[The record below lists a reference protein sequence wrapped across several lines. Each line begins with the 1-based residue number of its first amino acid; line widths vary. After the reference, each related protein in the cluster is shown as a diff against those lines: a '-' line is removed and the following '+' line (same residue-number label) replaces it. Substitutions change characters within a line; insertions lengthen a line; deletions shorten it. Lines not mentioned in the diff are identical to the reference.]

1 MKNDTLLE
9 FHAPVASV
17 DGAKTVLEELVRAG
31 ARRMLQE
38 ALEAE
43 VEEFIAQVRSN
54 RTYDSSPEGAPIAP
68 AAAVRNGH
76 LPSRRLVT
84 GIGDLEVRQPRV
96 RLRAQATNGNL
107 EDSGGD
113 FLPKKFTSQILPP
126 YLRRLPSIDALIP
139 ALYLKG
145 ISTGDFGEALSAI
158 LGPQAMGLSAANIVR
173 LKAVWEDEYKEWN
186 QRDLSKKRYVYWWAD
201 GVHFNIRL
209 EDERCCILVLMGALE
224 DGRKEVVAILDG
236 YRESKE
242 SWKELLAGLKRQGLV
257 NTPKLA
263 IGDGAL
269 GFWAALAEEFGEV
282 RTQRC
287 WVHKS
292 ANILDKMP
300 KSTQVHAKGR
310 IHDIYLASTKKE
322 ALTAYDEFMRLYGDK
337 YPKACHCLEKDKE
350 ELLTFY
356 DFPAAHWSHIRSTN
370 PIEST
375 FATVRLRTKRTK
387 GCGSRVATLS
397 MVFKLALAAEKKWR
411 RINQPQILG
420 KIIYGIRFVD
430 GEEAGQQEIPDQNH
444 TIAA

>member
-1 MKNDTLLE
+1 
-9 FHAPVASV
+9 
-17 DGAKTVLEELVRAG
+17 
-31 ARRMLQE
+31 MLQE

-43 VEEFIAQVRSN
+43 VEEFIAQLRSN
-54 RTYDSSPEGAPIAP
+54 RADDSLPEDAAP
-68 AAAVRNGH
+68 ALAVRNGH
-76 LPSRRLVT
+76 LPARKLVS

-96 RLRAQATNGNL
+96 RFRAQVTDNGSGDLNR
-107 EDSGGD
+107 DSV
-113 FLPKKFTSQILPP
+113 PKKFTSQILPP

-145 ISTGDFGEALSAI
+145 ISTGDFQEALSAI
-158 LGPQAMGLSAANIVR
+158 LGPQAVGLSAANIVR
-173 LKAVWEDEYKEWN
+173 LKAVWEDEYKEWG
-186 QRDLSKKRYVYWWAD
+186 QRDLSRKRYVYWWAD

-209 EDERCCILVLMGALE
+209 EDQRCCILVLMGALE

-257 NTPKLA
+257 HAPKLA

-282 RTQRC
+282 RSQRC

-322 ALTAYDEFMRLYGDK
+322 ANAAYDEFQRLYRDK

-397 MVFKLALAAEKKWR
+397 MVFKLALAAQKKWR

-420 KIIYGIRFVD
+420 KIMFGIRFVD
-430 GEEAGQQEIPDQNH
+430 GEEDEQSLAPSNNH